1 MAFDVS
7 KVREDFPIL
16 KSGVIY
22 FDNSA
27 SSFTPEPV
35 IRKMDEYYREYR
47 ANIHRGAHRLTKR
60 ASEEYEA
67 VYGKLAK
74 FFNAPHDR
82 FVDVKNASE
91 GINLVALG
99 LGFKPDENV
108 VTTSVEHHSNL
119 LPWVRLE
126 RRKQIAGVRIVEPSD
141 REGHFDLEKFKE
153 KIDSKT
159 TRLVAFTGASNVL
172 SYRMPVKELA
182 KVAHDAGALVLV
194 DGAQMAG
201 HWEVDLEDLGVDFFA
216 FSGHKCLA
224 PTGTGALYV
233 REGVQLDSPFV
244 GGGTISDAQL
254 HDYKLLPLPEGMEA
268 GTPNIA
274 GFIGL
279 GAALDY
285 LTALGLDNVVAQ
297 EHKVVKKIIDGFQ
310 SLGIDWYGPR
320 KLQERGNVVAFNIPG
335 MDAHQVAMM
344 VDELAKVCIRS
355 GHHCALP
362 LSRTLGIKASARASV
377 HAFNT
382 EEEAEKF
389 IEALGKIKKLS

>member
-1 MAFDVS
+1 MKPQIEFW
-7 KVREDFPIL
+7 
-16 KSGVIY
+16 
-22 FDNSA
+22 
-27 SSFTPEPV
+27 
-35 IRKMDEYYREYR
+35 
-47 ANIHRGAHRLTKR
+47 
-60 ASEEYEA
+60 EA

-74 FFNAPHDR
+74 FFNAPRDR

-99 LGFKPDENV
+99 LDFQPDENV

-141 REGHFDLEKFKE
+141 REGHFDAEKFKE
-153 KIDSKT
+153 KIDSK

-172 SYRMPVKELA
+172 SFRMPVKELA
-182 KVAHDAGALVLV
+182 GIVHDAGALVLV

-201 HWEVDLEDLGVDFFA
+201 HWNVDLKDLGADFFA

-233 REGVQLDSPFV
+233 REGVQLDSPLV

-254 HDYKLLPLPEGMEA
+254 HDYNLLPLPEGMEA

-285 LTALGLDNVVAQ
+285 LAALGLENVVAQ
-297 EHKVVKKIIDGFQ
+297 EHKVVKKIIDGMN
-310 SLGIDWYGPR
+310 SLGVEWYGPR
-320 KLQERGNVVAFNIPG
+320 KIEERGNVVAFNVPG
-335 MDAHQVAMM
+335 LDAHQVALM

-362 LSRTLGIKASARASV
+362 LSRMLGIKASARASL

-382 EEEAEKF
+382 EEEADQF
-389 IEALGKIKKLS
+389 IEALGKIKLLS